1 MKDFQPLLARGALKV
16 ENVGA
21 RPDKGDEAHNE
32 FFADRVDRRVRH
44 LCKVLLEVRVQQLR
58 LRRQGGQR
66 RVRAHGANAF
76 LTGFRHGRHEKFE
89 AFLRVTERLLQ
100 VEQRDVGLLCRSA
113 LSGQRQVG
121 DLDLRALQPGVIRMA
136 GRDLALE
143 FLIRDDAALLKVDE
157 QHLARLQPPFLDN
170 RLFGHRQHAR
180 FGRHHHDV
188 VLRHVIPC
196 GPQPVSVEC
205 CTDLAAIGEGHSG
218 RAVPRLHQAGMIF
231 IEGTAPAIHER
242 IAGPCLGDEHHC
254 GMRQAVAAHD

>member
-1 MKDFQPLLARGALKV
+1 MKDFQPLLTRGALKV

-21 RPDKGDEAHNE
+21 RPNKGDEAHNE
-32 FFADRVDRRVRH
+32 FLADRVDRRVRH

-100 VEQRDVGLLCRSA
+100 VEQRDVGRLCRNA

-143 FLIRDDAALLKVDE
+143 LLVRNDAALLKVDE
-157 QHLARLQPPFLDN
+157 QHLARLQPPLLDD
-170 RLFGHRQHAR
+170 RLLGNRQHTR
-180 FGRHHHDV
+180 FGGHHHEV
-188 VLRHVIPC
+188 VLRHEVAR

-218 RAVPRLHQAGMIF
+218 RAVPRLHETGMIF
-231 IEGTAPAIHER
+231 IEGAALAIHQR
-242 IAGPCLGDEHHC
+242 IAGPCLRDEHHG
-254 GMRQAVAAHD
+254 GMRQVVAAHD